1 MSKWLYR
8 LETEPEGM
16 WAQILRNKYLQT
28 KTLTQ
33 VTMRPTDSPF
43 WKGLMRVKD
52 LFFWRVKF
60 LVGNGMS
67 TRFWEDTWLG
77 ETPLAVQYPTLYNI
91 VQRKEDYVGTVLH
104 TIPLNIQF
112 TRALVGER
120 WSAWMHLVRKLIDV
134 QLSDQPDSTQWKLA
148 KKGFLR

>member
-16 WAQILRNKYLQT
+16 WAQILRNKYLHS
-28 KTLTQ
+28 KTLAQ
-33 VTMRPTDSPF
+33 VTMRPTDLPF
-43 WKGLMRVKD
+43 WKVLMRMKD
-52 LFFWRVKF
+52 LFFRRVKF

-91 VQRKEDYVGTVLH
+91 VQCKEDYVGIIFQT
-104 TIPLNIQF
+104 TPLNIQ
-112 TRALVGER
+112 
-120 WSAWMHLVRKLIDV
+120 S
-134 QLSDQPDSTQWKLA
+134 
-148 KKGFLR
+148 